1 MRVVELVEA
10 FGLQNLRM
18 GERPDPTPGPRQAV
32 IAVRAA
38 ALNYRDLLMVEGAY
52 NPRQPLPLIP
62 LSDGVGEVIAVGQ
75 GCRRVKVGDRVSPH
89 FFPTWVAGE
98 PSRARMRPALGGPL
112 DGALTERWCL
122 DEEALV
128 HVPEHLTDEEAS
140 TLPCAAVTAWNALTV
155 RGSLGPADTVLLQGT
170 GGVSLFA
177 LQFAKAL
184 GARVIMTSSSD
195 EKLERAR
202 AMGADHTLNYRNNPG
217 WGREA
222 KAIAGGDGVDLVVE
236 IGGAGTLAQSLV
248 AVRPGGQVSLIGVL
262 AGSGGELNLIPIL
275 MQNVR
280 LQGITV
286 GDRESFEAMNRAIT
300 QHRIRPVIERV
311 FPFEAHVE
319 AFEALRSAQHM
330 GKYVIRVGT
339 V

>member
-1 MRVVELVEA
+1 
-10 FGLQNLRM
+10 
-18 GERPDPTPGPRQAV
+18 RQ
-32 IAVRAA
+32 R
-38 ALNYRDLLMVEGAY
+38 
-52 NPRQPLPLIP
+52 LPLIP
-62 LSDGVGEVIAVGQ
+62 LSDGVGEVIAVGE
-75 GCRRVKVGDRVSPH
+75 GCHRVKVGDRVSPH

-112 DGALTERWCL
+112 DGALTEQWCL

-128 HVPEHLTDEEAS
+128 PVPEHLTDEEAS

-177 LQFAKAL
+177 LQLAKAL
-184 GARVIMTSSSD
+184 GARVILTSSSD
-195 EKLERAR
+195 EKLKRAR
-202 AMGADHTLNYRNNPG
+202 ELGADHTLNYRTHPE

-222 KAIAGGDGVDLVVE
+222 MAIAGGDGVDLVVE
-236 IGGAGTLAQSLV
+236 VGGAGTLAQSLT

-262 AGSGGELNLIPIL
+262 SGSGGDINLIPIL

-286 GDRESFEAMNRAIT
+286 GDRDSFEAMNRAIT

-311 FPFEAHVE
+311 FPFEQHVE
-319 AFEALRSAQHM
+319 AFEAL
-330 GKYVIRVGT
+330 
-339 V
+339 